1 MRHFSLSDLWTL
13 WLLFVDILRK
23 ETRRK
28 SSSLLSDWR
37 TNQFA
42 FTKGIELCKNCS
54 KELEAAKGKITI
66 LQKEM
71 ESIKEVP
78 FEVNND

>member
-1 MRHFSLSDLWTL
+1 MKFEESL
-13 WLLFVDILRK
+13 K
-23 ETRRK
+23 ELEEIVAKMEQGNLTIDE
-28 SSSLLSDWR
+28 SIA
-37 TNQFA
+37 A

-54 KELEAAKGKITI
+54 KALEDAKGKITI

-78 FEVNND
+78 FEVGND

>member
-1 MRHFSLSDLWTL
+1 MKFEESL
-13 WLLFVDILRK
+13 K
-23 ETRRK
+23 ELEEIVAKMEQGNLTIDE
-28 SSSLLSDWR
+28 SIV
-37 TNQFA
+37 A

-54 KELEAAKGKITI
+54 KALEDAKGKITI

-78 FEVNND
+78 FEVSND

>member
-1 MRHFSLSDLWTL
+1 MKFEESL
-13 WLLFVDILRK
+13 K
-23 ETRRK
+23 ELEEIVTK
-28 SSSLLSDWR
+28 MEQGNLTIDESIA
-37 TNQFA
+37 A

-54 KELEAAKGKITI
+54 KELEEAKGKITI

-78 FEVNND
+78 FEVSND

>member
-1 MRHFSLSDLWTL
+1 MKFEESL
-13 WLLFVDILRK
+13 K
-23 ETRRK
+23 ELEEIVAKMEQGNLTIDE
-28 SSSLLSDWR
+28 SIA
-37 TNQFA
+37 A

-54 KELEAAKGKITI
+54 KELEDAKGKITI

-78 FEVNND
+78 FEVSND

>member
-1 MRHFSLSDLWTL
+1 MKFEESL
-13 WLLFVDILRK
+13 K
-23 ETRRK
+23 ELEEIVTK
-28 SSSLLSDWR
+28 MEQGNLTIDESID
-37 TNQFA
+37 A

-54 KELEAAKGKITI
+54 KELEEAKGKITI

-78 FEVNND
+78 FEVSND

>member
-1 MRHFSLSDLWTL
+1 MKFEESL
-13 WLLFVDILRK
+13 K
-23 ETRRK
+23 ELEEIVAK
-28 SSSLLSDWR
+28 MEQGNLSIDESIA
-37 TNQFA
+37 A

-71 ESIKEVP
+71 EAIKEVP
-78 FEVNND
+78 FEVSND

>member
-1 MRHFSLSDLWTL
+1 MKFEESL
-13 WLLFVDILRK
+13 K
-23 ETRRK
+23 ELEEIVAKMEQGNLTIDE
-28 SSSLLSDWR
+28 SIA
-37 TNQFA
+37 A

-54 KELEAAKGKITI
+54 KALEDAKGKITI

-78 FEVNND
+78 FEVKND

>member
-1 MRHFSLSDLWTL
+1 MKFEESL
-13 WLLFVDILRK
+13 K
-23 ETRRK
+23 ELEEIVAKMEQGNLTIDE
-28 SSSLLSDWR
+28 SIA
-37 TNQFA
+37 A

>member
-1 MRHFSLSDLWTL
+1 MKFEESLKQLEEIVAKMEQGNLTIDES
-13 WLLFVDILRK
+13 I
-23 ETRRK
+23 E
-28 SSSLLSDWR
+28 
-37 TNQFA
+37 A

-54 KELEAAKGKITI
+54 KALEDAKGQITI

-78 FEVNND
+78 FDVND

>member
-1 MRHFSLSDLWTL
+1 MKFEESLKELEEIVAKMEQGNLTIDESIAAFS
-13 WLLFVDILRK
+13 
-23 ETRRK
+23 
-28 SSSLLSDWR
+28 
-37 TNQFA
+37 
-42 FTKGIELCKNCS
+42 KGIELCKNCS
-54 KELEAAKGKITI
+54 KALEDAKGKITI

>member
-1 MRHFSLSDLWTL
+1 MKFEESL
-13 WLLFVDILRK
+13 K
-23 ETRRK
+23 ELEEIVAKMEQGNLTIDE
-28 SSSLLSDWR
+28 SIA
-37 TNQFA
+37 A

-54 KELEAAKGKITI
+54 KALEDAKGKITI

>member
-1 MRHFSLSDLWTL
+1 MKFEESL
-13 WLLFVDILRK
+13 K
-23 ETRRK
+23 ELEEIVAKMEQGNLTIDE
-28 SSSLLSDWR
+28 SIA
-37 TNQFA
+37 A

-54 KELEAAKGKITI
+54 KALEDAKGKITI

-78 FEVNND
+78 FEVSND